1 MKRIQ
6 ILILAFILLAG
17 IQQVYGQTGIRA
29 GWNYPEIKGI
39 SSDGNSGFHAGIYHK
54 ISLLGLI
61 AVEPGIQYSQKGCK
75 LDDNGMTA
83 TERLHYIDIPILARL
98 GFIPLLN
105 VFAGP
110 QASVLVAR
118 NYEGSTDVS
127 SLDELTKFDI
137 GGVVGVG
144 INLPLGFNVQGSYD
158 FGFSD
163 LNYSDVD
170 TKNSVYK
177 VSIGKNF

>member
-17 IQQVYGQTGIRA
+17 FQQVNAQTGIRA

-39 SSDGNSGFHAGIYHK
+39 SSDGNSGFHVGFYKK
-54 ISLLGLI
+54 ISLLGLV
-61 AVEPGIQYSQKGCK
+61 AVEPGIQYSQKGGK
-75 LDDNGMTA
+75 FEDNGMTG
-83 TERLHYIDIPILARL
+83 TERLHYIDVPVLARL
-98 GFIPLLN
+98 GFIPLIN
-105 VFAGP
+105 IFAGP
-110 QASVLVAR
+110 QASFLVAR
-118 NYEGSTDVS
+118 NYEGSTDIS
-127 SLDELTKFDI
+127 SIEELSKFDI